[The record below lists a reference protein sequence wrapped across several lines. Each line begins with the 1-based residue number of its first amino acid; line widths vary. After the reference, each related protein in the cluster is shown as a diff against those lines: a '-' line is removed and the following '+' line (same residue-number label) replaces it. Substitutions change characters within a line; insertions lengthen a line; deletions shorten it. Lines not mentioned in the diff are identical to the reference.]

1 MLVITAAV
9 KSLEGKE
16 EQLRQRLEA
25 LVDVV
30 RSSEPDCLEY
40 TMHRIT
46 NDKSRFFFYEKYRN
60 QAAFDLHTSTPYFKQ
75 LAADI
80 EPLLAEPIDL
90 QVLEI
95 IK

>member
-9 KSLEGKE
+9 KALKGKE
-16 EQLRQRLEA
+16 EELRERLEA
-25 LVDVV
+25 MVDVV

-40 TMHRIT
+40 TLHRGAD
-46 NDKSRFFFYEKYRN
+46 DKSRFFFYEKYRN
-60 QAAFDLHTSTPYFKQ
+60 PAAFDLHTSTPHFKQ
-75 LAADI
+75 LVADI
-80 EPLLAEPIDL
+80 EPMLAGPIDL